1 MGEKSPT
8 EKAIIEALQIRDVWQ
23 RRKSLQYPQRKSS
36 EHGASSTPTTQI
48 GFTKM
53 SDMYGSDSP
62 KNTDEA
68 PRHPKYDRDRTNH

>member
-36 EHGASSTPTTQI
+36 EHGVSSTPTTQI

-53 SDMYGSDSP
+53 SSTPEVSKP
-62 KNTDEA
+62 KAIATL
-68 PRHPKYDRDRTNH
+68 RH